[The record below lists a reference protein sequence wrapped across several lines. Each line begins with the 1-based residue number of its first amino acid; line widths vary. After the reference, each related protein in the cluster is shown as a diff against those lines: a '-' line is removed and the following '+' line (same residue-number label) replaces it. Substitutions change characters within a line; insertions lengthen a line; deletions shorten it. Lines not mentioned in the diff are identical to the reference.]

1 MADDRP
7 PDDADLESREPTVE
21 DLRDLCRALNER
33 GARYVVIGGFAIR
46 AAGYNRRTMDVD
58 LLVADDPDN
67 EARVFSAL
75 STLPDNAVRDLQ
87 PGELTQY
94 SVIRVADEIIVDL
107 MRLAG
112 GIGYA
117 AAAADHR
124 PLTGLRRAGARPA
137 LCRPSAARARSTST
151 QYGASYPRSA
161 RKARPPASTSA
172 ASTGCTR
179 LTSASTRSA
188 AAALMPVGIVGCR
201 PSAAVTTDHPFPT
214 RAAGS
219 RYHG

>member
-33 GARYVVIGGFAIR
+33 GARYVVIGGFALR

-75 STLPDNAVRDLQ
+75 STLPDNAVRDLK
-87 PGELTQY
+87 PGELKQY
-94 SVIRVADEIIVDL
+94 SVIRVADEILVDL

-112 GIGYA
+112 GIDYA
-117 AAAADHR
+117 AAAADVVVR
-124 PLTGLRRAGARPA
+124 EVDGVPIPFASPRLLWRMKTVTGREKDAGDLVFLRYWFTERGETP
-137 LCRPSAARARSTST
+137 
-151 QYGASYPRSA
+151 
-161 RKARPPASTSA
+161 
-172 ASTGCTR
+172 
-179 LTSASTRSA
+179 
-188 AAALMPVGIVGCR
+188 
-201 PSAAVTTDHPFPT
+201 D
-214 RAAGS
+214 
-219 RYHG
+219 